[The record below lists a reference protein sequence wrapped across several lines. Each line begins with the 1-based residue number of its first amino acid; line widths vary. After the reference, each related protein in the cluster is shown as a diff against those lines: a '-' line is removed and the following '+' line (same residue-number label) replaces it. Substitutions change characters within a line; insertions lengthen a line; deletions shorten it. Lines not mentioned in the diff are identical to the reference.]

1 MNEFADVYTDQ
12 FQMNLSPYG
21 ATLNFS
27 LTDSTPPSPGT
38 APKIERKA
46 TVRLSL
52 EHLKV
57 MTFILVRQIKQY
69 ENQTG
74 TNIQIPNQILNSI
87 SVSPEDWDLLWRQ
100 Q

>member
-1 MNEFADVYTDQ
+1 MNEVADVYADQ
-12 FQMNLSPYG
+12 FQMNLNTYG

-27 LTDSTPPSPGT
+27 LTDSTLPSPGT
-38 APKIERKA
+38 PPKIERKA
-46 TVRLSL
+46 TVRLSM

-87 SVSPEDWDLLWRQ
+87 GVSPEDWDLLWR
-100 Q
+100 